1 MGFETCGPNEAM
13 VVSGCNHSR
22 PVMIPGGS
30 VWVWP
35 FFQRL
40 QRISLNTMTLQINS
54 SGVTTAQGVPI
65 SCMGVAQ
72 VKIQGQSQEMLAA
85 ACMQFLGKKEREI
98 QAVALETLEG
108 HQRAIMGTMTVEEI
122 YQDRKKFAKNVFEVA
137 SSDLVQMGI
146 TVVSYTLKDIKDS
159 EGYLEALGK
168 TRTAQV
174 KRDARIGE
182 AKARMDAGIKQA
194 VADQERQ
201 KVRFEKD
208 TEIALAKRDFDLKK
222 AAYDMEVETRRA
234 ESEMAYQQ
242 QQAISKQ
249 AIKEADMQ
257 VVIEERTKEIQIQE
271 QEILRR
277 EKELEA
283 KIKKPADAEKY
294 RLETIAA
301 AERNKITLEAEAEAE
316 AIKMRGEAQAFAI
329 EAKAAAEAEQMI
341 KKADAWKEYQEAAM
355 VDMVLQTLPK
365 VAAEIAAPLTRAKKV
380 TMVSS
385 GDGDV
390 GAAKLTGEVIDV
402 INKLP
407 AMIDNLTGV
416 DIKKAMRVK

>member
-1 MGFETCGPNEAM
+1 
-13 VVSGCNHSR
+13 
-22 PVMIPGGS
+22 
-30 VWVWP
+30 VWP
-35 FFQRL
+35 GIQQL
-40 QRISLNTMTLQINS
+40 QRISLNTITLNIQS
-54 SGVTTAQGVPI
+54 TEVTTAEGVPI
-65 SCMGVAQ
+65 SCVGVAQ

-85 ACMQFLGKKEREI
+85 ACMQFLGKSEREI
-98 QAVALETLEG
+98 QSVALETLEG

-146 TVVSYTLKDIKDS
+146 TVVSYTLKDIKDTQ
-159 EGYLEALGK
+159 GYLAALGK
-168 TRTAQV
+168 TQTA
-174 KRDARIGE
+174 KIHRDAKIGE
-182 AKARMDAGIKQA
+182 AKAKRDAGIKEA
-194 VADQERQ
+194 IANQERL

-222 AAYDMEVETRRA
+222 AAYDQEVETRRA

-242 QQAISKQ
+242 QQAVSKQ
-249 AIKEADMQ
+249 AIKEAEMQ
-257 VVIEERTKEIQIQE
+257 VIIEERSKEIQIQD

-316 AIKMRGEAQAFAI
+316 AIRMRGEAKAYAV
-329 EAKAAAEAEQMI
+329 EAKATAEAEQMI

-402 INKLP
+402 IGKLP
-407 AMIDNLTGV
+407 KMIQNLTGV
-416 DIKKAMRVK
+416 DISTAIKVKSR

>member
-1 MGFETCGPNEAM
+1 
-13 VVSGCNHSR
+13 
-22 PVMIPGGS
+22 
-30 VWVWP
+30 
-35 FFQRL
+35 
-40 QRISLNTMTLQINS
+40 MTLQINS
-54 SGVTTAQGVPI
+54 SAVTTAQGVPI

-98 QAVALETLEG
+98 QAIALETLEG

-182 AKARMDAGIKQA
+182 AKARRDAGIKQA

-257 VVIEERTKEIQIQE
+257 VVIEERSKEIQIQE

-316 AIKMRGEAQAFAI
+316 AIKMRGEARAFAI

-365 VAAEIAAPLTRAKKV
+365 VAAEIAAPLTRARKV
-380 TMVSS
+380 TMVSA